1 MAVFKIGTEENGKT
15 AVYRTEKDLRN
26 LLFYAYNHSSYTIME
41 KLYPIG
47 EGFMECIYHQFL
59 YLQWRRVKSV
69 NTRALHCI
77 LSFDTLRWEKD
88 VDQSK
93 MMEIMHFLNSYLFG
107 EYQHILFL
115 HLDKPS
121 HYHIHMIVN
130 PVNINTLHLF
140 RDTWKDIGCIG
151 WQIAE
156 LLGEMY
162 NIPLQSFTYRD
173 YDGRIKRGQET
184 GVDLYKDKW
193 VKEIGIE
200 NRVPYLKD

>member
-1 MAVFKIGTEENGKT
+1 MAVFTLGTEENGKK

-41 KLYPIG
+41 NLYPIG
-47 EGFMECIYHQFL
+47 EGFIEYIFNQMMR
-59 YLQWRRVKSV
+59 LQWRRVKSV
-69 NTRALHCI
+69 NTRALHYI

-93 MMEIMHFLNSYLFG
+93 MMEIMHFLNEYLFG

-130 PVNINTLHLF
+130 PVNIYTLRLC
-140 RDTWKDIGCIG
+140 RETWEGIG
-151 WQIAE
+151 WQIAD
-156 LLGEMY
+156 LLGSFY

-173 YDGRIKRGQET
+173 YDGRMKRGQET